1 MLLCLTF
8 HIGYDVYVLLLLCMK
23 SQLWVLEVNFALQLN
38 MRTVGETV
46 EHVGSPL
53 LERGSQVASSLV
65 LPSFTFCLYPAA
77 PERECWAGGRLPA
90 FLASLALLR
99 YVTGGSHFTT
109 QVTLSSVLWE

>member
-8 HIGYDVYVLLLLCMK
+8 NIGYDVYVLLLLCMK

-46 EHVGSPL
+46 KHLGSPL
-53 LERGSQVASSLV
+53 LERGAQVVSSLI
-65 LPSFTFCLYPAA
+65 LLSFTCCFYPAD

-99 YVTGGSHFTT
+99 YVTGGSHLTT
-109 QVTLSSVLWE
+109 QITLSSMLWE